1 MSVTVIEK
9 LPVLGFFKVK
19 PDQLYEVR
27 KLFNLEK
34 PERIKEAIQ
43 LLKDWLEKQDYFNMK
58 DYPDEYLERLLILN
72 KGSVERA
79 KSCFDKLCT
88 FRTIW
93 PQYFTAVD
101 INSFREYFKVFNSI
115 ALPGVTPEYAR
126 VNLFKINSNVPLGAE
141 LIKEYIKY
149 SIILCEYMKKYDYP
163 NGFVIMLDYR
173 DVNLL
178 DLLAILSPSQ
188 LQQMVHLYM
197 GGFGMRIQGV
207 HLITKSKV
215 SDALVSLAK
224 QVVSKKLADRVHV
237 HRSLETLYDFIP
249 KKILPAEYGG
259 DGEPFDVMMEN
270 FLKELGSKEHI
281 EYMKKTQKATV
292 DLSKKP
298 KDGSIDDYMGISGS
312 FRTLSVD

>member
-1 MSVTVIEK
+1 MDVTVIEK
-9 LPVLGFFKVK
+9 LPVLEFFKVK
-19 PDQLYEVR
+19 PDQLCEVR

-43 LLKDWLEKQDYFNMK
+43 LLKDWLQKQDYFNKK
-58 DYPDEYLERLLILN
+58 DYPDEYMERLLILN

-79 KSCFDKLCT
+79 KLCFDKLCT

-93 PQYFTAVD
+93 PHYFTAVD
-101 INSFREYFKVFNSI
+101 INSFEGYFTVFNSI
-115 ALPGVTPEYAR
+115 VLPDVTPEYAR
-126 VNLFKINSNVPLGAE
+126 VNIFKVNSNVPLGAD

-163 NGFVIMLDYR
+163 NGFVILLDYR

-207 HLITKSKV
+207 HLITKSKL
-215 SDALVSLAK
+215 SDALVSLLK

-237 HRSLETLYDFIP
+237 HRSLDTLYDFVP

-259 DGEPFDVMMEN
+259 DAEPFDVMMEN
-270 FLKELGSKEHI
+270 FIKELGSTEHI
-281 EYMKKTQKATV
+281 EYMKETQKATV

-298 KDGSIDDYMGISGS
+298 KDGSIDDYMGMSGS